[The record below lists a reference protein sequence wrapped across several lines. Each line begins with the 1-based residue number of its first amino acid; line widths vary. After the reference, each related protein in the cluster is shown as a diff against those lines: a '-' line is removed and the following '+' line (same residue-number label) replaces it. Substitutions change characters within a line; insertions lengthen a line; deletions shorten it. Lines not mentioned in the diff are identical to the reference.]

1 MTTSVLTT
9 TNASFSSN
17 VNGTFKS
24 KDCNTSNNDSWAEAL
39 LDLRASKPPKQQYE
53 PKFNDDNLVGLDALA
68 VLCSSAA
75 CIEEDPGREDEIT
88 PVRRQRSCSNPE
100 GMEKWEAM
108 SRIRYRE
115 CSYTPPPSIL
125 EEDEE
130 GDSDMTEVANSL
142 SLLAKDR
149 ITPDLFQSQTV
160 GGTST
165 KPIAVTPDEIVED
178 PAELLRRARS
188 KLLEDMHEC
197 SSHSKGA
204 SLILPHSLTK
214 YRELYN
220 KNGRIGIYTPAE
232 RAAIISRFHGKRSRR
247 VWNKKIRY
255 NCRKNL
261 ADRRMRVKGR
271 FVKRSSEEAATTLVQ
286 VATTNT
292 NTTVTPMEKID
303 ETEVNIIPPPSD
315 DHQMEEDDK
324 NDLPDANDEEAGF
337 EPTVDQPFRRAR
349 RHTIT

>member
-9 TNASFSSN
+9 TNESFSTNTNNTFRTKDRNKSSN
-17 VNGTFKS
+17 
-24 KDCNTSNNDSWAEAL
+24 SWAEAL
-39 LDLRASKPPKQQYE
+39 LGLRASEPPTKQHHQQT
-53 PKFNDDNLVGLDALA
+53 NDSSLVGLDALA

-75 CIEEDPGREDEIT
+75 CINEDPGVEYEKER
-88 PVRRQRSCSNPE
+88 PVVRRQRSCSNPE
-100 GMEKWEAM
+100 GMEKWEAL

-115 CSYTPPPSIL
+115 NSYTPPLSNI
-125 EEDEE
+125 EEEEE

-142 SLLAKDR
+142 NLLSKDR
-149 ITPDLFQSQTV
+149 ITPDIFLSQTV
-160 GGTST
+160 AGNLA
-165 KPIAVTPDEIVED
+165 KPIAVTPDDIDED

-188 KLLEDMHEC
+188 KLLEDIHEC
-197 SSHSKGA
+197 SSNSKGA
-204 SLILPHSLTK
+204 SAILPHSLTK
-214 YRELYN
+214 YSELYN

-271 FVKRSSEEAATTLVQ
+271 FVKRASEEAATALAQ
-286 VATTNT
+286 VATA
-292 NTTVTPMEKID
+292 MEID
-303 ETEVNIIPPPSD
+303 QKDAVNIPPPSD
-315 DHQMEEDDK
+315 QMEDGDF
-324 NDLPDANDEEAGF
+324 PDVNDEEAGF
-337 EPTVDQPFRRAR
+337 EPTLDQPFRRAR